1 MPQSDYSFMKAGM
14 GSIQDQNRITNVEEN
29 NIMSMLTLFTSN
41 ALINAAEYSSIC
53 GRNGVTKEDIKY
65 ALIFE
70 VFEFL
75 KNPNLLEDLNDV
87 DKELELCD
95 GEDDENWEDIDE
107 PVVPDSEIDS
117 FTRIDIDKVGKD
129 DKYFVE
135 KLHNYY
141 DNWDDWVPSNKLE
154 EILKNAINKA

>member
-1 MPQSDYSFMKAGM
+1 MPESDYSFMKAGM

-75 KNPNLLEDLNDV
+75 KNPNLLEKMPLGWR
-87 DKELELCD
+87 KLKK
-95 GEDDENWEDIDE
+95 
-107 PVVPDSEIDS
+107 
-117 FTRIDIDKVGKD
+117 KVCQ
-129 DKYFVE
+129 
-135 KLHNYY
+135 L
-141 DNWDDWVPSNKLE
+141 LI
-154 EILKNAINKA
+154 IL